1 MLTARRLSILAASL
15 WPLLA
20 AAQYKVVGPDGSV
33 TYTDRPPA
41 AANNKVTPLTRSG
54 GPAISGAAA
63 DSGMAQLP
71 PELRQAA
78 ARYPVLL
85 YTTTECASCDNARQL
100 LQQRG
105 IPYNEKRVL
114 SEDDAVA
121 LERGLGWRTVP
132 SLTIGPQALRG
143 LTTLEWKDVSPASDT
158 ARPKRR
164 YGSAAI
170 FDPPTRSLVQFA
182 GFTSEAGRFQDTQSF
197 GLAAN
202 SWTDWTPAGNKPQVR
217 CLLTAAFDQAG
228 RRMIIYGGQRS
239 GPLDDIW
246 AFDLATRQWAN
257 LTPTQRPAGRMW
269 ASSFVDKNNHFMIFG
284 GSGNGNY
291 NETWEFDLDAKRW
304 TQLQIENPPP
314 ARNAAM
320 GAYVESEDRFIVFGG
335 TGNGGSLNDVW
346 ELSRKVTATVTTVSA
361 ASFDGATLAPES
373 IVAAFGSNR
382 QRCSQHLH
390 RQFKRARFSGGG
402 RIARARQ
409 RFANDRTH
417 RAMGRRT
424 ESFCGVAN

>member
-143 LTTLEWKDVSPASDT
+143 LTTLEWNAYLDAAGYPKESKLPRNWQPPVPTALVEKAAPAP
-158 ARPKRR
+158 RV
-164 YGSAAI
+164 AAPAPAPVRAAAPT
-170 FDPPTRSLVQFA
+170 PPP
-182 GFTSEAGRFQDTQSF
+182 E
-197 GLAAN
+197 
-202 SWTDWTPAGNKPQVR
+202 PAGDDESKP
-217 CLLTAAFDQAG
+217 T
-228 RRMIIYGGQRS
+228 I
-239 GPLDDIW
+239 
-246 AFDLATRQWAN
+246 
-257 LTPTQRPAGRMW
+257 
-269 ASSFVDKNNHFMIFG
+269 
-284 GSGNGNY
+284 
-291 NETWEFDLDAKRW
+291 
-304 TQLQIENPPP
+304 
-314 ARNAAM
+314 
-320 GAYVESEDRFIVFGG
+320 RF
-335 TGNGGSLNDVW
+335 
-346 ELSRKVTATVTTVSA
+346 
-361 ASFDGATLAPES
+361 
-373 IVAAFGSNR
+373 
-382 QRCSQHLH
+382 
-390 RQFKRARFSGGG
+390 
-402 RIARARQ
+402 
-409 RFANDRTH
+409 
-417 RAMGRRT
+417 
-424 ESFCGVAN
+424 